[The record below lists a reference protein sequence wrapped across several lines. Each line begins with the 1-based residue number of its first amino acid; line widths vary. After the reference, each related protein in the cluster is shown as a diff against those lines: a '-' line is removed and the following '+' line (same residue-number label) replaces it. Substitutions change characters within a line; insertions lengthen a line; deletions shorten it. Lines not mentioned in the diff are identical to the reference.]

1 MKKIL
6 VFLPAFLYYSLIFYF
21 SSRSISLK
29 AYIPFM
35 DKAIHLIEFSVLGF
49 LLSFGCFLSSRF
61 RLKLKI
67 YLTLLSGTLLGALD
81 ELHQY
86 FVPGRSTEILDWIAD
101 VLGILVGLFIFIS
114 LFRRAKGK
122 ILRSLSS
129 LWPFDQGQDD
139 SAAS

>member
-35 DKAIHLIEFSVLGF
+35 DKAIHLIEFAILGF
-49 LLSFGCFLSSRF
+49 LLSFGHFLSSRS
-61 RLKLKI
+61 RLKLRA
-67 YLTLLSGTLLGALD
+67 YLTLLSGALLGALD
-81 ELHQY
+81 EFHQY
-86 FVPGRSTEILDWIAD
+86 FVPGRSTEILDWVSD
-101 VLGILVGLFIFIS
+101 VLGVLVGLLIFIF

-122 ILRSLSS
+122 ILKLISFL
-129 LWPFDQGQDD
+129 
-139 SAAS
+139 